1 MKRRYKISLII
12 ILTLISLALIGL
24 LVIQNKTYSP
34 SDEALA
40 AAKTS
45 ENVKVTRTKDAL
57 IFTPQKKTDNPAV
70 LFYQGALVDETSY
83 SIWAHQLAMAGY
95 ETYLIH
101 QPFNM
106 AVLGANKAEK
116 IIDKYAID
124 SYVIGGHSLGG
135 VMASRFAKKQTSD
148 NLKGVFFL
156 ASYPD
161 EKGALNAT
169 ELPVLSITGSK
180 DGVLNWESY
189 HSSQKLL
196 PAKTDFQVIDGG
208 NHAGFGSY
216 GPQKGDNKASISD
229 KKQQSEVSELLLKWL
244 QTIKEEVGKIPT
256 SSFIWSTL
264 ILQSQMQ
271 HHRCHLIL

>member
-1 MKRRYKISLII
+1 MKQVTVSGLINW
-12 ILTLISLALIGL
+12 LRS
-24 LVIQNKTYSP
+24 S
-34 SDEALA
+34 
-40 AAKTS
+40 
-45 ENVKVTRTKDAL
+45 
-57 IFTPQKKTDNPAV
+57 
-70 LFYQGALVDETSY
+70 
-83 SIWAHQLAMAGY
+83 Y

-216 GPQKGDNKASISD
+216 GPQKEI
-229 KKQQSEVSELLLKWL
+229 
-244 QTIKEEVGKIPT
+244 IKPV
-256 SSFIWSTL
+256 FL
-264 ILQSQMQ
+264 IKNSKTKSVNYF
-271 HHRCHLIL
+271 

>member
-1 MKRRYKISLII
+1 M
-12 ILTLISLALIGL
+12 
-24 LVIQNKTYSP
+24 
-34 SDEALA
+34 
-40 AAKTS
+40 
-45 ENVKVTRTKDAL
+45 
-57 IFTPQKKTDNPAV
+57 
-70 LFYQGALVDETSY
+70 
-83 SIWAHQLAMAGY
+83 
-95 ETYLIH
+95 
-101 QPFNM
+101 
-106 AVLGANKAEK
+106 
-116 IIDKYAID
+116 
-124 SYVIGGHSLGG
+124 
-135 VMASRFAKKQTSD
+135 
-148 NLKGVFFL
+148 
-156 ASYPD
+156 
-161 EKGALNAT
+161 
-169 ELPVLSITGSK
+169 
-180 DGVLNWESY
+180 LNWESY